1 MNAIE
6 IKELHKNFGANEA
19 VKGLNLDI
27 KQHELFGLLG
37 VNGAGK
43 TTTIRMICCL
53 LKPTSGDIM
62 VEGKSINN
70 PDMEMEIKRMI
81 NLSPQETTIADGLTV
96 KENLQLMAGLYGLE
110 ADKAEAN
117 VERIIKDFDLSE
129 IAGDMAKTLSGGW
142 QRRLSIAMALVTEP
156 EILFMDEPTLGLDVI
171 ARRELWDT
179 IRALKQKMTIVLTT
193 HYLEEAEALCDRI
206 AVMSKGSLMALGTAA
221 ELKAEAGT
229 DNFEDAFI
237 KLAGRKEREE
247 DA

>member
-6 IKELHKNFGANEA
+6 IKELHKSFGDKEA
-19 VKGLNLDI
+19 VKGLSLSI
-27 KQHELFGLLG
+27 GHHELFGLLG

-53 LKPTSGDIM
+53 LKPISGDIM

>member
-6 IKELHKNFGANEA
+6 IKEIHKNFGTKEA
-19 VKGLNLDI
+19 VKGLNLEI

-53 LKPTSGDIM
+53 LKPASGDIL
-62 VEGKSINN
+62 VEGKSVND
-70 PDMEMEIKRMI
+70 PDMEMEIKRII
-81 NLSPQETTIADGLTV
+81 NLSPQETTVAEGLTV

-110 ADKAEAN
+110 EDKADVN
-117 VERIIKDFDLSE
+117 VEQIIKEFDLSE
-129 IAGDMAKTLSGGW
+129 IAGDKAKTLSGGW

-156 EILFMDEPTLGLDVI
+156 EILFLDEPTLGLDVI
-171 ARRELWDT
+171 ARRELWET
-179 IRALKQKMTIVLTT
+179 IKTLKQKMTIVLTT

-206 AVMSKGSLMALGTAA
+206 AVMSNGRLMALGTAA

-229 DNFEDAFI
+229 DNFEDAFV
-237 KLAGRKEREE
+237 KLAGRKEREQ
-247 DA
+247 DV

>member
-6 IKELHKNFGANEA
+6 IKELHKNFGAKEA

-156 EILFMDEPTLGLDVI
+156 EILFLDEPTLGRDVL
-171 ARRELWDT
+171 ARREL
-179 IRALKQKMTIVLTT
+179 
-193 HYLEEAEALCDRI
+193 
-206 AVMSKGSLMALGTAA
+206 
-221 ELKAEAGT
+221 
-229 DNFEDAFI
+229 
-237 KLAGRKEREE
+237 
-247 DA
+247 